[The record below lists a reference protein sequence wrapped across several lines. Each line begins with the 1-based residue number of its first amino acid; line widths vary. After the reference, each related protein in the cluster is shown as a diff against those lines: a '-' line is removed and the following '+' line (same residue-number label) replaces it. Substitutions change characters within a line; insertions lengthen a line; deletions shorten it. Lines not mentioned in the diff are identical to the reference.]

1 MKRTTRSDRMSVADA
16 PARPVALVLGARV
29 WGDRPSHMLEDRL
42 AAALELYQSGRCEQV
57 LLTGGPDEVEVMRAW
72 LVARG
77 VASEHLLLDGA
88 GLRTFDSMARAA
100 AMLEGEQRSVLVVT
114 QDFHLPRSVYLARE
128 LGLDAVGVVAQA
140 NYRYPITLRQKNA
153 SRERVAQIVAWL
165 DLRVLGTQPADPHA
179 PIVSA
184 AG

>member
-1 MKRTTRSDRMSVADA
+1 
-16 PARPVALVLGARV
+16 
-29 WGDRPSHMLEDRL
+29 
-42 AAALELYQSGRCEQV
+42 
-57 LLTGGPDEVEVMRAW
+57 MRAW
-72 LVARG
+72 LETRG

-100 AMLEGEQRSVLVVT
+100 AMLDATQRSVLVVT

-128 LGLDAVGVVAQA
+128 LGLDAVGVVAPA

-165 DLRVLGTQPADPHA
+165 DLRVLGTKPADPHA